1 MKLALT
7 HQTNFE
13 FKAADKAYAK
23 AFSLQAALD
32 ETIREKSHPPAPHPL
47 RFVSEEPH
55 TIDPT
60 LCGDVASGRIVEQ
73 IFSGLVTHS
82 PKGNVLPDAA
92 SRWKVL
98 EGGKHYVFHLREDSF
113 WSDGVPVTAGD
124 FEFAI
129 KRALDPK
136 MASPLAVM
144 QYDIKNAR
152 PYHTGKL
159 SDPDLIGIYTKD
171 DHTLEFELE
180 NPAAYFLQ
188 LLGTHAFY
196 PVPRHAVENYGDE
209 WAEPENIVSNG
220 AFLLD
225 SWVLGESLVLKK
237 NPRYHGQFEGNLLC
251 VEVTFTNQVE
261 NALQAYLEDG
271 FDFLI
276 GGPLTM
282 DQQAY
287 ARQYLSD
294 EYFYLPQLGILYVS
308 FDTRSRPFSDPHVR
322 RAFALAADREAL
334 VGKVFQGFVSPAN
347 GGLLPPGM
355 PGHVSNVA
363 LPYDP
368 HRARLL
374 MAEAGYPA
382 GKGFPVL
389 EGFWVGSPI
398 VGARGEAA
406 QILEEMWLENLGI
419 HVNWS
424 QVNWKEMMRLSLERG
439 KKPSLLIGGWGAD
452 YPDPHNFFVDA
463 QWNRFADQENL
474 WDHQEYNRLI
484 QKAKGVL
491 NQEERI
497 NLYTQAD
504 RIIVE
509 EAPLIP
515 IWYGSTQGLQ
525 KPWVKGLAF
534 REAQSA
540 YFKEVIIEEH

>member
-7 HQTNFE
+7 YQNNFE
-13 FKAADKAYAK
+13 FKAADQAYAK
-23 AFSLQAALD
+23 AFSLRAKLN
-32 ETIREKSHPPAPHPL
+32 ERIREQSRPPAPHPL

-60 LCGDVASGRIVEQ
+60 LCGDVVSGRVEEQ
-73 IFSGLVTHS
+73 LFSGLVNHS
-82 PKGNVLPDAA
+82 PRGNVLPDAA
-92 SRWKVL
+92 RRWEVL
-98 EGGKHYVFHLREDSF
+98 DGGKRYVFHLREDCF

-159 SDPDLIGIYTKD
+159 SDPDLIGVYSKD

-180 NPAAYFLQ
+180 TPAAYFLQ
-188 LLGTHAFY
+188 LSGTHAFH
-196 PVPRHAVENYGDE
+196 PVPRHAVEKYGDDWTE
-209 WAEPENIVSNG
+209 TENIVSNG

-225 SWVLGESLVLKK
+225 SWVRGESLVLKK
-237 NPRYHGQFEGNLLC
+237 NPRYHGQFEGNLLG

-261 NALQAYLEDG
+261 NGLQAYLDDE
-271 FDFLI
+271 FDLLI

-294 EYFYLPQLGILYVS
+294 ECFLLPQLGLTYVS
-308 FDTRSRPFSDPHVR
+308 FDTRSEPLNDPRVR
-322 RAFALAADREAL
+322 RALALAADRDAL
-334 VGKVFQGFVSPAN
+334 VGRVFQGFVSPAN
-347 GGLLPPGM
+347 GGLLPPGL
-355 PGHVSNVA
+355 PGHVPNSA

-374 MAEAGYPA
+374 FADAGYPA

-389 EGFWVGSPI
+389 EGIWITGPV
-398 VGARGEAA
+398 VGARGAAA

-419 HVNWS
+419 QVNWS
-424 QVNWKEMMRLSLERG
+424 QVNWKEMTRQSLERG
-439 KKPSLLIGGWGAD
+439 KKPSLLLGGWAGD

-463 QWNRFADQENL
+463 QWNRFADRENL
-474 WDHQEYNRLI
+474 WDHQKYNSLI

-491 NQEERI
+491 DQEERI
-497 NLYTQAD
+497 NLYKQAD

-515 IWYGSTQGLQ
+515 LWYGSTQGLQ

-534 REAQSA
+534 REAQTA
-540 YFKEVIIEEH
+540 YFKDAIIEEH